1 MAEPE
6 QGPAK
11 RAKPA
16 SWSPEEKLKL
26 LREHIQSLPWPAWPL
41 GTVPSDTELENLI
54 NHFIEASGENPRPR
68 AGIIRQLRTIL
79 AAGADEPVLT
89 AATRLQE
96 LTTEVCAGLGPW
108 REPTAE
114 WSALQDRT
122 LLAAHIAELPA
133 SWEGAGL
140 ADTRIEAVVARF
152 NSVDRT
158 HSADSVVRRLCALLT
173 FSGVR
178 PTSGSAMHCSPRR
191 VRRLPG
197 PPRLPVLPPRPRP
210 AMSRTSLWPRPALP
224 LPPLLWSSVQGWKK
238 AGPCQ
243 LSRGTRGAIG
253 LVVFSIQRA
262 AWWPEHRQAGTEV
275 STRSCL

>member
-16 SWSPEEKLKL
+16 SWTAEEKLKL
-26 LREHIQSLPWPAWPL
+26 LREHIQRLPWPAWPL
-41 GTVPSDTELENLI
+41 GTVPSDTELENVI

-68 AGIIRQLRTIL
+68 TGVERQLRNIL

-96 LTTEVCAGLGPW
+96 LTAQVCAGLGPW

-178 PTSGSAMHCSPRR
+178 PTVRLCNALLAAAGQEAARSAEATGAAAATTPSNVADVALAAARAASAAAFVVECAG
-191 VRRLPG
+191 LEEG
-197 PPRLPVLPPRPRP
+197 G
-210 AMSRTSLWPRPALP
+210 AMSTYPWY
-224 LPPLLWSSVQGWKK
+224 W
-238 AGPCQ
+238 
-243 LSRGTRGAIG
+243 
-253 LVVFSIQRA
+253 A
-262 AWWPEHRQAGTEV
+262 A
-275 STRSCL
+275 